1 MGAFLWATYMN
12 GRHQVK
18 RGFAI
23 IIPCVLLSALAL
35 AAPPY
40 DVTVTFS
47 APTTGGPVD
56 GYNFYVDDCAL
67 TGPVGA
73 PAGTATTGQTFPAL
87 IVADG
92 TYQFCVRPFNAA
104 GEQPNPG
111 QVATAV
117 ISDLPL
123 PGPVNNLGIQVTCP
137 TSNCTINVV
146 IQ

>member
-1 MGAFLWATYMN
+1 MKRLLLLLLLIPVFAF
-12 GRHQVK
+12 
-18 RGFAI
+18 
-23 IIPCVLLSALAL
+23 

-40 DVTVTFS
+40 DITVTFS
-47 APTTGGPVD
+47 PPTTGGAPV
-56 GYNFYVDDCAL
+56 GYNFYVDDCAI

-73 PAGTATTGQTFPAL
+73 PVSPAYDPLVLVTVPPSSGVFSGKTYPGL

-92 TYQFCVRPFNAA
+92 TYQFCVRAVSAA
-104 GEQPNPG
+104 GEQSNPG

-137 TSNCTINVV
+137 TSNCTINVT